1 MPDDEEWRIL
11 AEEAAQEKDPQKLME
26 IINSLTAA
34 LDKQQNKNR
43 GGAALIPVRKANSG
57 PKVIQSSALK
67 NSVQH

>member
-11 AEEAAQEKDPQKLME
+11 AEEAAQEQDPKKLME
-26 IINSLTAA
+26 IIDSLTVA
-34 LDKQQNKNR
+34 LYKQQNKNR
-43 GGAALIPVRKANSG
+43 GGATPMPLRKANSG